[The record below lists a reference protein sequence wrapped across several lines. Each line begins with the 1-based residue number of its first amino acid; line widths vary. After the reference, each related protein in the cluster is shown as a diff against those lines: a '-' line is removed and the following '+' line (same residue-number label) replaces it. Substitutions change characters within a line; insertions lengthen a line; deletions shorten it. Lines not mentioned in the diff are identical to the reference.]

1 MISNNISLILMVT
14 GAVTM
19 LPILQ
24 FLFTAQFLSA
34 LNKIVI
40 RDEAGLFFA
49 RHWGML
55 AFVMGGLMFYAA
67 SHPEARTAIIG
78 AALIE
83 KAALVMMIAL
93 HWNRPFAKGFAVTA
107 LFDGVCCVIFAL
119 YLAGAA

>member
-1 MISNNISLILMVT
+1 MISNNISMILMVT
-14 GAVTM
+14 GAVTL
-19 LPILQ
+19 LPFLQ
-24 FLFTAQFLSA
+24 FLFPAQFLKA
-34 LNKIVI
+34 LNKIEI

-55 AFVMGGLMFYAA
+55 AFVMGGLMIYAA
-67 SHPEARTAIIG
+67 SHPEARTAIVG

-83 KAALVMMIAL
+83 KAALMMMIAL

-107 LFDGVCCVIFAL
+107 LFDGACCVIFAL